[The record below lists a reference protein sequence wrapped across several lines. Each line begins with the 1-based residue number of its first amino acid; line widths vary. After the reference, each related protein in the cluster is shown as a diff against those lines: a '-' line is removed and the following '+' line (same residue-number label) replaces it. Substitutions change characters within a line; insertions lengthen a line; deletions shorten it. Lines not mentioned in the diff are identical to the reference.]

1 MPGAGGMPWLSM
13 PRTNV
18 LLDPEEYAATTIL
31 PRRER
36 KRERAIWGL
45 AFAKKQKGGR
55 AGKNGLPADQVDAAV
70 ALLAGYGIHAWPA
83 GRVAPATGR
92 PGAVELVGQHPGW

>member
-1 MPGAGGMPWLSM
+1 MSRGMKILIA
-13 PRTNV
+13 
-18 LLDPEEYAATTIL
+18 LL
-31 PRRER
+31 
-36 KRERAIWGL
+36 
-45 AFAKKQKGGR
+45 
-55 AGKNGLPADQVDAAV
+55 AV